1 MPTQMKPRVLAAAA
15 ALLLLAAL
23 SPATTA
29 TADTEPAPPAPLRRA
44 ADPVP
49 GQYIVTVRDGAAPAA
64 VLRDAVPEVEPLFTY
79 TAALN
84 GFAARLSAEQ
94 LAAVRAQPDVE
105 AVEEDGMAS
114 GDEPAADPLAAA
126 ASWGLDR
133 IDQPYLPLNQE
144 FNVEG
149 TGAGTTVYVIDSGID
164 FGHADFQGRAVRGY
178 DSVGDGRDGADCA
191 GHGTHVAGTVGGA
204 TYGVARETTL
214 VSVRVLGCD
223 NRGEWSQII
232 AGFDWVAQHAQQPAV
247 ANASLGG
254 DLTQSVNEAADRLAD
269 RGVLPVI
276 SAGNEGGDAC
286 DYSPASARGALTVGA
301 TDADDQETA
310 FSNFGPCLDL
320 YAPGQAI
327 ISAKLGGGSTAKNGT
342 SMSAPHVSGVA
353 ALRKAADPDATPEQ
367 LTDWLIEQ
375 STKDVLDVTKTS
387 PDRLLSTGGL

>member
-1 MPTQMKPRVLAAAA
+1 M
-15 ALLLLAAL
+15 
-23 SPATTA
+23 
-29 TADTEPAPPAPLRRA
+29 
-44 ADPVP
+44 
-49 GQYIVTVRDGAAPAA
+49 
-64 VLRDAVPEVEPLFTY
+64 FTY

-114 GDEPAADPLAAA
+114 GDEPAADPAADPLAAA

-178 DSVGDGRDGADCA
+178 DAVGDGRDGADCA

-232 AGFDWVAQHAQQPAV
+232 AGFDWVAQHARQPAV

-254 DLTQSVNEAADRLAD
+254 DLTESVNEAADRLAD

-276 SAGNEGGDAC
+276 SAGNEGEDAC

-310 FSNFGPCLDL
+310 FSNFGTCLDL

-353 ALRKAADPDATPEQ
+353 ALRKAADPDATPAQ